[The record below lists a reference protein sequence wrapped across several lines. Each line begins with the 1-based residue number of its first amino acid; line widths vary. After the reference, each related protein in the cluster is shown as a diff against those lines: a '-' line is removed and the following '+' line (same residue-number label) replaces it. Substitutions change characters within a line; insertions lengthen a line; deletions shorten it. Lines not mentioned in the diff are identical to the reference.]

1 MEPISLGLEHQSL
14 LNVDDCSIPPD
25 LQKYF
30 LGDDKNDNNLYF
42 SSIDIKSAH
51 NSLALTDNAS
61 HTLNLKI
68 LIKRLKTLERVG
80 EADSVLNEDSFIE
93 TLWDLQIKKY
103 AELNSS
109 IIKHQSINNLKLR
122 NS

>member
-80 EADSVLNEDSFIE
+80 EADSVLNADSFIE
-93 TLWDLQIKKY
+93 TLWDLQIKNM
-103 AELNSS
+103 LN
-109 IIKHQSINNLKLR
+109 
-122 NS
+122 